1 MYMTWCD
8 DLRFYKT
15 MMCELWCK
23 MWWM

>member
-1 MYMTWCD
+1 MTWCD